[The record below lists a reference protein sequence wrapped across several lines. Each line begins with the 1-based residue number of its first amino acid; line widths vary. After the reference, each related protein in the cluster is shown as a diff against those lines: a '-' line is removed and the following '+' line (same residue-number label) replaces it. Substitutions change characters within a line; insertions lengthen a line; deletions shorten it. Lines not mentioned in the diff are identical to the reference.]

1 LRKQKDDA
9 LEELAGLI
17 ASADLEAQ
25 PETNGRKIVVRTFSD
40 RDINFAKLFA
50 QKLTRAGT
58 PAIALVA
65 STVDAIGLVFAQS
78 AGGSADMGALLKQVL
93 SSVGGRAAVPAI
105 SLKAEFQR
113 AHLSTSSSFCAT
125 AAVTIGA

>member
-1 LRKQKDDA
+1 MAGATTLRSVTRAALFSAQLWDVPEQIRKSAEDSKLLRKQKDDA

-50 QKLTRAGT
+50 R
-58 PAIALVA
+58 
-65 STVDAIGLVFAQS
+65 S
-78 AGGSADMGALLKQVL
+78 
-93 SSVGGRAAVPAI
+93 
-105 SLKAEFQR
+105 
-113 AHLSTSSSFCAT
+113 
-125 AAVTIGA
+125 